1 MQHSAH
7 RLSRHFKPSKSQ
19 LRRLAQYQLR
29 EAMNPWPS
37 YRLPDPPRWKPE
49 G

>member
-1 MQHSAH
+1 MQHSAV
-7 RLSRHFKPSKSQ
+7 RLSRHWKPSKSQ

-29 EAMNPWPS
+29 EAMNPQPS